1 VADLQP
7 QLACSRTDPSLIESN
22 SNPRLRIANEIV
34 HLHSE
39 YYGRG
44 PSKAKTYIQD
54 DLVVVVLEETFTLAE
69 RTLIDRGEADSI
81 HDIRRRF
88 QQVMGDQFKA
98 VVEEATG
105 RPVRAFM
112 SETHVAEDVAIEVF
126 LLGDA
131 PSSDGAS
138 GDGKPPS

>member
-1 VADLQP
+1 VTENA
-7 QLACSRTDPSLIESN
+7 
-22 SNPRLRIANEIV
+22 NPRLRISNEIV

-54 DLVVVVLEETFTLAE
+54 DLVVVVLEETFTPAE
-69 RTLIDRGEADSI
+69 RTLIERGEGDSI
-81 HDIRRRF
+81 HDVRRRF
-88 QQVMGDQFKA
+88 QRVMSEQFTA

-112 SETHVAEDVAIEVF
+112 SETSLDEDVAIEVF
-126 LLGDA
+126 LLGEA
-131 PSSDGAS
+131 SSQDGAS
-138 GDGKPPS
+138 GDGQPHS

>member
-1 VADLQP
+1 MRPL
-7 QLACSRTDPSLIESN
+7 SEN
-22 SNPRLRIANEIV
+22 SNPRLRISNEIV

-54 DLVVVVLEETFTLAE
+54 DIVVVVLEETFTPAE
-69 RTLIDRGEADSI
+69 RTLIERGEGDGI

-88 QQVMGDQFKA
+88 HQVMEDQFKA
-98 VVEEATG
+98 IVEEATG

-112 SETHVAEDVAIEVF
+112 SETALDQDVAIEVF
-126 LLGDA
+126 LLGDGDG
-131 PSSDGAS
+131 SDGAS
-138 GDGKPPS
+138 

>member
-1 VADLQP
+1 MNDNA
-7 QLACSRTDPSLIESN
+7 
-22 SNPRLRIANEIV
+22 NPRLRISNEIV

-54 DLVVVVLEETFTLAE
+54 DLVVVVLEETFTPAE
-69 RTLIDRGEADSI
+69 RTLIERGEGDGI

-88 QQVMGDQFKA
+88 QQVMQDQFKA
-98 VVEEATG
+98 IVEEAMG

-112 SETHVAEDVAIEVF
+112 SETSLDEDIAVEVF

-131 PSSDGAS
+131 ASPDGAS
-138 GDGKPPS
+138 GD

>member
-1 VADLQP
+1 MSGGAAL
-7 QLACSRTDPSLIESN
+7 TDTA
-22 SNPRLRIANEIV
+22 NPRLRISNEIV

-54 DLVVVVLEETFTLAE
+54 DLVVVVLEETFTPAE
-69 RTLIDRGEADSI
+69 RTLIERGEGDGI

-98 VVEEATG
+98 IVERATG

-112 SETHVAEDVAIEVF
+112 SETSLEEDVAVEVF

-131 PSSDGAS
+131 VSSDGAS
-138 GDGKPPS
+138 GA

>member
-1 VADLQP
+1 VTENA
-7 QLACSRTDPSLIESN
+7 
-22 SNPRLRIANEIV
+22 NPRLRISNEIV

-54 DLVVVVLEETFTLAE
+54 DLVVVVLEETFTPSE
-69 RTLIDRGEADSI
+69 RTLIDRGEGESI

-88 QQVMGDQFKA
+88 QRVMGDQFKA
-98 VVEEATG
+98 IVEQATG

-112 SETHVAEDVAIEVF
+112 SETSLEEDVTVEVF
-126 LLGDA
+126 LMGDA
-131 PSSDGAS
+131 PSMDGAS
-138 GDGKPPS
+138 GDGTSHS

>member
-1 VADLQP
+1 M
-7 QLACSRTDPSLIESN
+7 TEN
-22 SNPRLRIANEIV
+22 GNPRLRISNEIV

-54 DLVVVVLEETFTLAE
+54 DLVVVVLEETFTPAE
-69 RTLIDRGEADSI
+69 RTLIERGEGDSI

-88 QQVMGDQFKA
+88 QRVMGDQFTA
-98 VVEEATG
+98 IVEEATG

-112 SETHVAEDVAIEVF
+112 SETSLDQDVAIEVF
-126 LLGDA
+126 LLGEA

-138 GDGKPPS
+138 EDGSPHS

>member
-1 VADLQP
+1 V
-7 QLACSRTDPSLIESN
+7 TDN
-22 SNPRLRIANEIV
+22 ANPRLRISNEIV

-54 DLVVVVLEETFTLAE
+54 DLVVVVLEETFTPAE
-69 RTLIDRGEADSI
+69 RTLIDRGEGDGI

-88 QQVMGDQFKA
+88 QQVMEDQFKA
-98 VVEEATG
+98 IVEEAMG

-112 SETHVAEDVAIEVF
+112 SETDLDQDIAIDVF
-126 LLGDA
+126 LLGD
-131 PSSDGAS
+131 GAS
-138 GDGKPPS
+138 PDSAA

>member
-1 VADLQP
+1 M
-7 QLACSRTDPSLIESN
+7 SEN
-22 SNPRLRIANEIV
+22 GNPRLRISNEIV

-54 DLVVVVLEETFTLAE
+54 DLVVVVLEETFTPAE
-69 RTLIDRGEADSI
+69 RTLIERGEGDGI

-88 QQVMGDQFKA
+88 QQVMQDQFKA
-98 VVEEATG
+98 IVEEATG

-112 SETHVAEDVAIEVF
+112 SETSLDEDIAVEVF

-131 PSSDGAS
+131 ASPDGAS
-138 GDGKPPS
+138 DD

>member
-1 VADLQP
+1 V
-7 QLACSRTDPSLIESN
+7 TEN
-22 SNPRLRIANEIV
+22 GNPRLRISNEIV

-69 RTLIDRGEADSI
+69 RTLIDRGEAEPI

-88 QQVMGDQFKA
+88 QHVMGEQFKA
-98 VVEEATG
+98 IVEDATG

-112 SETHVAEDVAIEVF
+112 SELSVEEDVAVEVF
-126 LLGDA
+126 LLGEA
-131 PSSDGAS
+131 PSGDGAS
-138 GDGKPPS
+138 GDGGGHS

>member
-1 VADLQP
+1 VTENA
-7 QLACSRTDPSLIESN
+7 
-22 SNPRLRIANEIV
+22 NPRLRISNEIV

-54 DLVVVVLEETFTLAE
+54 DLVVVVLEETFTPAE
-69 RTLIDRGEADSI
+69 RTLIDRGEGESI

-88 QQVMGDQFKA
+88 QRVMGDEFKA
-98 VVEEATG
+98 IVEAATG

-112 SETHVAEDVAIEVF
+112 GETSLTDDVAIEVF

-131 PSSDGAS
+131 ASSNGMP
-138 GDGKPPS
+138 GDPEPHT